1 MVTIADIKAMVA
13 AAPGPVVNGPPLAQ
27 GQLVRFDGV
36 LIEYGIHEGW
46 NIQLANA
53 CDDLWGDFNVQLLEH
68 LAAQSRAGVDMTQ
81 VMEEVQLD
89 DAHWRWLAKSVHYMS
104 DEYRWLFLIADGT
117 PQGACLIYFPKESAI
132 DGQSI
137 FYIEYIATAPWNR
150 HNPISEKKFR
160 GVGTILVDFAKSYG
174 MNQLGLRLG
183 YCLHAL
189 PKAVPFY
196 ESLGMIAFPDRD
208 KDNLPYFEMP
218 PIAPPPPVPA
228 LGVANGL

>member
-13 AAPGPVVNGPPLAQ
+13 AAPGPIVNGPPLAQ
-27 GQLVRFDGV
+27 GQLTRFDGV
-36 LIEYGIHEGW
+36 HAAYGIHEGW

-53 CDDLWGDFNVQLLEH
+53 CDDLWGDFNVQLLEY
-68 LAAQSRAGVDMTQ
+68 LATHSKAGANMTQ
-81 VMEEVQLD
+81 IMEDVQLD
-89 DAHWRWLAKSVHYMS
+89 DAHWRWLAKSVQYMT
-104 DEYRWLFLIADGT
+104 DEYRWFFLMAEGV
-117 PQGACLIYFPKESAI
+117 PQGACLIYFPKDSAI

-150 HNPISEKKFR
+150 HNPIAEKRFR
-160 GVGTILVDFAKSYG
+160 GVGTILVDFAKDYG
-174 MNQLGLRLG
+174 VHQLDLRLG

-208 KDNLPYFEMP
+208 KDDLPYFEMP
-218 PIAPPPPVPA
+218 PIAPPPIVSV